1 MHFVQRQAALGALK
15 AVGVSLLK
23 PFFCVKTAFI
33 IGSVS
38 IESSQ

>member
-15 AVGVSLLK
+15 AVGVGLK